1 MNFFL
6 QKITTL
12 QRIDASDEVADEM
25 PLEIIVAY
33 GKANQRSRQVISVTM
48 RTPNGNDTEL
58 ALGFL
63 FSEGII
69 QDKKNVSMVRYVSTA
84 AEIAQPNSICVE
96 LAPNAPF
103 DAAKLQ
109 RHFYMSSSC
118 GICGKA
124 SLELVESHTCYLFEA
139 GQPMVT
145 QQLLFGLPQQLLE
158 AQQNFQSTGGIHAAA
173 LFDTSGQ
180 LHCLREDIGR
190 HNALDKVLGWALQ
203 NATLPLKSHLLLLSG
218 RASFE
223 LLQKAAMAGISIVA
237 ALGAPSSLAVELAM
251 AHGITLIG
259 FLRHDRFN
267 IYCGGERVK
276 G

>member
-33 GKANQRSRQVISVTM
+33 GKAEQRKRQVISVTM
-48 RTPNGNDTEL
+48 RTPNGNDAAL

-69 QDKKNVSMVRYVSTA
+69 QDKKNVTMVHYIDATSEER
-84 AEIAQPNSICVE
+84 QPNRICVE
-96 LAPNAPF
+96 LASNVHF
-103 DAAKLQ
+103 DATTFQ

-118 GICGKA
+118 GVCGKA
-124 SLELVESHTCYLFEA
+124 ALELVESHTCYLFEMGKPKA
-139 GQPMVT
+139 T
-145 QQLLFGLPQQLLE
+145 QQFLFALPQKLLA
-158 AQQNFQSTGGIHAAA
+158 AQQNFQTTGGIHAAA
-173 LFDTSGQ
+173 LFDTSGI
-180 LHCLREDIGR
+180 LRCLREDIGR
-190 HNALDKVLGWALQ
+190 HNALDKVLGWAFQ
-203 NATLPLKSHLLLLSG
+203 NTSFPLKTDVLLLSG

-237 ALGAPSSLAVELAM
+237 AIGAPSSLAVELAM
-251 AHGITLIG
+251 THGITLIG
-259 FLRHDRFN
+259 FLRHNRFN
-267 IYCGGERVK
+267 IYCGGERII
-276 G
+276 